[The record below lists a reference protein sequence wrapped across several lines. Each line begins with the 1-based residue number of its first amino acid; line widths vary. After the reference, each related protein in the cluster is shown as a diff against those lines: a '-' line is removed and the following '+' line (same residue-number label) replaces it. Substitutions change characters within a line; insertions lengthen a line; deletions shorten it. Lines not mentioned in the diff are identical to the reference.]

1 MGKRSGPR
9 EPLSLASFERALEE
23 EMSVSAE
30 FDLPLT
36 LMVVRVGGVL
46 DAETT
51 LRLLDTLRA
60 ADLVAIPSA
69 SELAVVLPNTT
80 ADGAGALEPLKVG
93 VGEKLDAVVGVDV
106 PVDRPEL
113 RPEDV
118 LERERRAFDDGH
130 VAALGAGRGGNLGA
144 DPAGSDGH

>member
-80 ADGAGALEPLKVG
+80 PDGAGALERRVRRVL
-93 VGEKLDAVVGVDV
+93 
-106 PVDRPEL
+106 PEAGIGL
-113 RPEDV
+113 SVYEPNDEFSG
-118 LERERRAFDDGH
+118 LLGRAR
-130 VAALGAGRGGNLGA
+130 VAADTQN
-144 DPAGSDGH
+144 P

>member
-1 MGKRSGPR
+1 
-9 EPLSLASFERALEE
+9 LSLASFERALEE

-36 LMVVRVGGVL
+36 MMVVRVGGVL

-80 ADGAGALEPLKVG
+80 PDGAGALERRVRRVLPEAGIGLAVYEPNDDVSG
-93 VGEKLDAVVGVDV
+93 LLGRARDA
-106 PVDRPEL
+106 
-113 RPEDV
+113 
-118 LERERRAFDDGH
+118 
-130 VAALGAGRGGNLGA
+130 A
-144 DPAGSDGH
+144 DAQNP

>member
-23 EMSVSAE
+23 EMSVSSE

-80 ADGAGALEPLKVG
+80 PDGAGALERRVRRVLPEAGIGLAVYEPNDDVSG
-93 VGEKLDAVVGVDV
+93 LLGRARDA
-106 PVDRPEL
+106 
-113 RPEDV
+113 
-118 LERERRAFDDGH
+118 
-130 VAALGAGRGGNLGA
+130 A
-144 DPAGSDGH
+144 DAQNP

>member
-1 MGKRSGPR
+1 MVARLPKGRPMTGLYWAGIARRGGPR

-23 EMSVSAE
+23 EISVSAE

-60 ADLVAIPSA
+60 ADLVSISSA
-69 SELAVVLPNTT
+69 SELAVVLPNT
-80 ADGAGALEPLKVG
+80 APDGAGALERRVRRVLP
-93 VGEKLDAVVGVDV
+93 DAKIGLAVYEPNDEFSDLLG
-106 PVDRPEL
+106 
-113 RPEDV
+113 
-118 LERERRAFDDGH
+118 RARD
-130 VAALGAGRGGNLGA
+130 AADAET
-144 DPAGSDGH
+144 P